1 MNINDILNDIGKK
14 SLIASNQ
21 VKNFTSEEKNN
32 LLMKIAE
39 KINLDKELILSANK
53 KDISIASESID
64 KAMLDR
70 LTLNPDRVESIIKS
84 INDIVLLEDPI
95 NKIINKNKRPNGML
109 VERVSVPLGVIGII
123 YESRPNVTID
133 ASVLCLKAGNSVIL
147 RGGKESYYS
156 NLQLVTSAR
165 NALEESNYDKNII
178 QFIETTDRDA
188 VDYML
193 SEMSQYIDVIIP
205 RGGKGLVKKVQDK
218 AKVPVIGHLD
228 GICHVYV
235 DEFAD
240 KDKAEQIVNNS
251 KLRRTGICGAAET
264 LLVHKNCIDSHL
276 PNIINILRSGG
287 CEVRVDEIIT
297 KKYPDLI
304 KASEDDWNTEYL
316 DSIISIKI
324 VENVND
330 AIKHIAKYGSN
341 HTESI
346 LTENSENAELFL
358 NHVGSAIVM
367 HNASTQFADG
377 GEFGLGAEI
386 GIATGKLHAR
396 GPVGLEGLTTYKY
409 KVRGDG
415 QIRPL

>member
-1 MNINDILNDIGKK
+1 MNIIDSLNNIGRK
-14 SLIASNQ
+14 SLVASNQ

-32 LLMKIAE
+32 LLIKIAE
-39 KINLDKELILSANK
+39 KINSDKELILNANQ
-53 KDISIASESID
+53 KDISIASETID

-70 LTLNPDRVESIIKS
+70 LALNSDRVDSIINS

-95 NKIINKNKRPNGML
+95 NKVINKNERPNGML

-178 QFIETTDRDA
+178 QFIETTDREA

-218 AKVPVIGHLD
+218 AKIPVIGHLD

-240 KDKAEQIVNNS
+240 KDKAEKVVNNS

-264 LLVHKNCIDSHL
+264 LLVHKDCIDSHL
-276 PNIINILRSGG
+276 PSIINILESGG
-287 CEVRVDEIIT
+287 CEIRGDEMIT
-297 KKYPDLI
+297 KNYPDLI
-304 KASEDDWNTEYL
+304 KANEDDWKTEYL

-324 VENVND
+324 VADVND
-330 AIKHIAKYGSN
+330 AIKHITKYGSN

-346 LTENSENAELFL
+346 ITENKENAELFL

-367 HNASTQFADG
+367 HNTSTQFADG

-415 QIRPL
+415 QIRP

>member
-1 MNINDILNDIGKK
+1 MSINEELNDIGGK

-21 VKNFTSEEKNN
+21 VKNLISEEKNN
-32 LLMKIAE
+32 LLIKISE
-39 KINLDKELILSANK
+39 KINLDKNLILEANK
-53 KDISIASESID
+53 KDISIASGSID

-70 LTLNPDRVESIIKS
+70 LMLSSDRVDSIVKS
-84 INDIVLLEDPI
+84 IEEIIHLDDPI
-95 NKIINKNKRPNGML
+95 NKVLNENKRPNGMV

-156 NLQLVTSAR
+156 NLQLVNTAR
-165 NALEESNYDKNII
+165 DALQEAGYDKNII
-178 QFIETTDRDA
+178 QFIETTDRSA

-218 AKVPVIGHLD
+218 AKIPVIGHLD

-235 DEFAD
+235 DEYAD
-240 KDKAEQIVNNS
+240 KEKAEQLVNNS

-264 LLVHKNCIDSHL
+264 LLVHKNCIESHL
-276 PNIINILRSGG
+276 PNIINLLKNGG
-287 CEVRVDEIIT
+287 CEIRGDETIM
-297 KKYPDLI
+297 KNFPDLE
-304 KASEDDWNTEYL
+304 KANEKDWKTEYL
-316 DSIISIKI
+316 DSIISIKVVGSI
-324 VENVND
+324 NE
-330 AIKHIAKYGSN
+330 AIEHIDKYGSN

-346 LTENSENAELFL
+346 VTEDISNAELFL
-358 NHVGSAIVM
+358 NHVNSAIVM
-367 HNASTQFADG
+367 HNTSTQFADG

-409 KVRGDG
+409 KVRGNG
-415 QIRPL
+415 QIRP

>member
-1 MNINDILNDIGKK
+1 MNINDSLNDIGRK
-14 SLIASNQ
+14 SLVASNQ

-32 LLMKIAE
+32 LLIKIAE
-39 KINLDKELILSANK
+39 KINSDKELILNANQ
-53 KDISIASESID
+53 KDISIATDSID

-70 LTLNPDRVESIIKS
+70 LALNSDRVDSIINS

-95 NKIINKNKRPNGML
+95 NKVINKNERPNGML

-218 AKVPVIGHLD
+218 AKIPVIGHLD

-240 KDKAEQIVNNS
+240 KDKAEQVVNNS

-264 LLVHKNCIDSHL
+264 LLVHKDCIDSHL
-276 PNIINILRSGG
+276 PSIINILESGG
-287 CEVRVDEIIT
+287 CEIRGDEMIT
-297 KKYPDLI
+297 KNYPDLI
-304 KASEDDWNTEYL
+304 KANEDDWKTEYL

-324 VENVND
+324 VEDVND
-330 AIKHIAKYGSN
+330 AIKHITKYGSN

-346 LTENSENAELFL
+346 ITENKENAEIFL

-367 HNASTQFADG
+367 HNTSTQFADG

-415 QIRPL
+415 QIRP

>member
-70 LTLNPDRVESIIKS
+70 LALNPDRVESIIKS

-346 LTENSENAELFL
+346 LTENSKNAELFL

-367 HNASTQFADG
+367 HNTSTQFADG

>member
-1 MNINDILNDIGKK
+1 MNINEELNDIGKK

-21 VKNFTSEEKNN
+21 VKNLTSKEKNN
-32 LLMKIAE
+32 LLIKISE
-39 KINLDKELILSANK
+39 KIKLDKNLILEANK
-53 KDISIASESID
+53 KDILIVSDSID

-70 LTLNPDRVESIIKS
+70 LTLNSDRVNSIIKS
-84 INDIVLLEDPI
+84 IEEIISLEDPI
-95 NKIINKNKRPNGML
+95 NKVLNKNERPNGMV

-156 NLQLVTSAR
+156 NLQLVNTAR
-165 NALEESNYDKNII
+165 EALQEAGYNKDII
-178 QFIETTDRDA
+178 QFIQTTDRSA

-218 AKVPVIGHLD
+218 AKIPVIGHLD

-235 DEFAD
+235 DEYAD
-240 KDKAEQIVNNS
+240 KNKAEQVVNNS

-264 LLVHKNCIDSHL
+264 LLIHKNCIESHL
-276 PNIINILRSGG
+276 PNIINLLKNGG
-287 CEVRVDEIIT
+287 CEIRGDEIIM
-297 KKYPDLI
+297 KNFPDLE
-304 KASEDDWNTEYL
+304 KANENDWKTEYL
-316 DSIISIKI
+316 DSIISIK
-324 VENVND
+324 VVGSVNE
-330 AIKHIAKYGSN
+330 AIEHIDKYGSN

-346 LTENSENAELFL
+346 ITEDINNAELFL
-358 NHVGSAIVM
+358 NHVNSAIVM
-367 HNASTQFADG
+367 HNTSTQFADG

-409 KVRGDG
+409 KVRGNG
-415 QIRPL
+415 QIRP

>member
-1 MNINDILNDIGKK
+1 MNIIDSLNDIGRK
-14 SLIASNQ
+14 SLVASNQ

-32 LLMKIAE
+32 LLIKIAE
-39 KINLDKELILSANK
+39 KINSDKELILNANQ
-53 KDISIASESID
+53 KDISIASETID

-70 LTLNPDRVESIIKS
+70 LALNSDRVDSIINS

-95 NKIINKNKRPNGML
+95 NKVINKNERPNGML

-165 NALEESNYDKNII
+165 NALEESNCDKNII

-218 AKVPVIGHLD
+218 AKIPVIGHLD

-240 KDKAEQIVNNS
+240 KDKAEQVVNNS

-264 LLVHKNCIDSHL
+264 LLVHKDCIDSHL
-276 PNIINILRSGG
+276 PSIINILKSGG
-287 CEVRVDEIIT
+287 CEIRGDEMIT
-297 KKYPDLI
+297 KNYPELI
-304 KASEDDWNTEYL
+304 KANEDDWKTEYL

-324 VENVND
+324 VADVND
-330 AIKHIAKYGSN
+330 AIKHITKYGSN

-346 LTENSENAELFL
+346 ITENKENAELFL

-367 HNASTQFADG
+367 HNTSTQFADG

-415 QIRPL
+415 QIRP

>member
-1 MNINDILNDIGKK
+1 MNIIDSLNDIGRK
-14 SLIASNQ
+14 SLVASNQ

-32 LLMKIAE
+32 LLIKIAE
-39 KINLDKELILSANK
+39 KINSDKELILNANQ
-53 KDISIASESID
+53 KDISIASETID

-70 LTLNPDRVESIIKS
+70 LALNSDRVDSIINS

-95 NKIINKNKRPNGML
+95 NKVINKNERPNGML

-218 AKVPVIGHLD
+218 AKIPVIGHLD

-240 KDKAEQIVNNS
+240 KDKAEQVVNNS

-264 LLVHKNCIDSHL
+264 LLVHKDCIDSHL
-276 PNIINILRSGG
+276 PSIINILKSGG
-287 CEVRVDEIIT
+287 CEIRVDEMIT
-297 KKYPDLI
+297 KNYPDLI
-304 KASEDDWNTEYL
+304 KANEDDWKTEYL

-324 VENVND
+324 VADVND
-330 AIKHIAKYGSN
+330 AIKHITKYGSN

-346 LTENSENAELFL
+346 ITENKENAELFL

-367 HNASTQFADG
+367 HNTSTQFADG

-415 QIRPL
+415 QIRP

>member
-1 MNINDILNDIGKK
+1 MNIIDSLNDIGRK
-14 SLIASNQ
+14 SLVASNQ

-32 LLMKIAE
+32 LLIKIAE
-39 KINLDKELILSANK
+39 KINSDKELILNANQ
-53 KDISIASESID
+53 KDISIASETID

-70 LTLNPDRVESIIKS
+70 LALNSDRVDSIINS

-95 NKIINKNKRPNGML
+95 NKVINKNERPNGML

-218 AKVPVIGHLD
+218 AKIPVIGHLD

-240 KDKAEQIVNNS
+240 KDKAEQVVNNS

-264 LLVHKNCIDSHL
+264 LLVHKDCIDSHL
-276 PNIINILRSGG
+276 PSIINILESGG
-287 CEVRVDEIIT
+287 CEIRGDEMIT
-297 KKYPDLI
+297 KNYPDLI
-304 KASEDDWNTEYL
+304 KANEDDWKTEYL

-324 VENVND
+324 VADVND
-330 AIKHIAKYGSN
+330 AIKHITKYGSN

-346 LTENSENAELFL
+346 ITENKENAELFL

-367 HNASTQFADG
+367 HNTSTQFADG

-415 QIRPL
+415 QIRP

>member
-1 MNINDILNDIGKK
+1 MSIIDSLNDIGRK
-14 SLIASNQ
+14 SLVASNQ

-32 LLMKIAE
+32 LLIKIAE
-39 KINLDKELILSANK
+39 KINSDKELILNANQ
-53 KDISIASESID
+53 KDISIASETID

-70 LTLNPDRVESIIKS
+70 LALNSDRVDSIINS

-95 NKIINKNKRPNGML
+95 NKVINKNERPNGML

-218 AKVPVIGHLD
+218 AKIPVIGHLD

-240 KDKAEQIVNNS
+240 KDKAEQVVNNS

-264 LLVHKNCIDSHL
+264 LLVHKDCIDSHL
-276 PNIINILRSGG
+276 PSIINILESGG
-287 CEVRVDEIIT
+287 CEIRGDEMIT
-297 KKYPDLI
+297 KNYPDLI
-304 KASEDDWNTEYL
+304 KANEDDWKTEYL

-324 VENVND
+324 VADVND
-330 AIKHIAKYGSN
+330 AIKHITKYGSN

-346 LTENSENAELFL
+346 ITENTENAELFL

-367 HNASTQFADG
+367 HNTSTQFADG

-415 QIRPL
+415 QIRP

>member
-1 MNINDILNDIGKK
+1 MNIIDSLNDIGRK
-14 SLIASNQ
+14 SLVASNQ

-32 LLMKIAE
+32 LLIKIAE
-39 KINLDKELILSANK
+39 KINSDKELILNANQ
-53 KDISIASESID
+53 KDISIASETID

-70 LTLNPDRVESIIKS
+70 LALNSDRVDSIINS

-95 NKIINKNKRPNGML
+95 NKVINKNERPNGML

-218 AKVPVIGHLD
+218 AKIPVIGHLD

-240 KDKAEQIVNNS
+240 KDKAEQVVNNS

-264 LLVHKNCIDSHL
+264 LLVHKDCIDSHL
-276 PNIINILRSGG
+276 PSIINILESGG
-287 CEVRVDEIIT
+287 CEIRGDEMIT
-297 KKYPDLI
+297 KNYPDLI
-304 KASEDDWNTEYL
+304 KANEDDWKTEYL

-324 VENVND
+324 VEDVND
-330 AIKHIAKYGSN
+330 AINHITKYGSN

-346 LTENSENAELFL
+346 ITENKENAELFL

-367 HNASTQFADG
+367 HNTSTQFADG

-415 QIRPL
+415 QIRP

>member
-1 MNINDILNDIGKK
+1 MNINDSLNDIGKK

-70 LTLNPDRVESIIKS
+70 LALNPDRVESIIKS

-276 PNIINILRSGG
+276 PNIINILISGG

-316 DSIISIKI
+316 DSIISIRI

-330 AIKHIAKYGSN
+330 AIQHIAKYGSN

-367 HNASTQFADG
+367 HNTSTQFADG

>member
-1 MNINDILNDIGKK
+1 MNINEELNDIGKK

-21 VKNFTSEEKNN
+21 VKNLTSKEKNN
-32 LLMKIAE
+32 LLIKISE
-39 KINLDKELILSANK
+39 KIKLDKNLILEANK
-53 KDISIASESID
+53 KDILIVSDSID

-70 LTLNPDRVESIIKS
+70 LTLNSDRVNSIIKS
-84 INDIVLLEDPI
+84 IEEIISLEDPI
-95 NKIINKNKRPNGML
+95 NKVLNENERPNGMV

-156 NLQLVTSAR
+156 NLQLVNTAR
-165 NALEESNYDKNII
+165 EALQEAGYNKDII
-178 QFIETTDRDA
+178 QFIETTDRSA

-218 AKVPVIGHLD
+218 AKIPVIGHLD

-235 DEFAD
+235 DEYAD
-240 KDKAEQIVNNS
+240 KNKAEQVVNNS

-264 LLVHKNCIDSHL
+264 LLIHKNCIESHL
-276 PNIINILRSGG
+276 PNIINLLKNGG
-287 CEVRVDEIIT
+287 CEIRGDEIIM
-297 KKYPDLI
+297 KNFPDLE
-304 KASEDDWNTEYL
+304 KANENDWKTEYL
-316 DSIISIKI
+316 DSIISIK
-324 VENVND
+324 VVGSVNE
-330 AIKHIAKYGSN
+330 AIEHIDKYGSN

-346 LTENSENAELFL
+346 ITEDINNAELFL
-358 NHVGSAIVM
+358 NHVNSAIVM
-367 HNASTQFADG
+367 HNTSTQFADG

-409 KVRGDG
+409 KVRGNG
-415 QIRPL
+415 QIRP

>member
-1 MNINDILNDIGKK
+1 MNINDSLNDIGKK

-21 VKNFTSEEKNN
+21 VKNFTSEEKDN

-287 CEVRVDEIIT
+287 CEVRVDETIT

-304 KASEDDWNTEYL
+304 NCLLYTSPSPRD
-316 DSIISIKI
+316 
-324 VENVND
+324 
-330 AIKHIAKYGSN
+330 
-341 HTESI
+341 
-346 LTENSENAELFL
+346 
-358 NHVGSAIVM
+358 
-367 HNASTQFADG
+367 
-377 GEFGLGAEI
+377 
-386 GIATGKLHAR
+386 
-396 GPVGLEGLTTYKY
+396 
-409 KVRGDG
+409 
-415 QIRPL
+415 

>member
-1 MNINDILNDIGKK
+1 MNIIDSLNDIGRK
-14 SLIASNQ
+14 SLVASNQ

-32 LLMKIAE
+32 LLIKIAE
-39 KINLDKELILSANK
+39 KINSDKELILDANQ
-53 KDISIASESID
+53 KDISIASETID

-70 LTLNPDRVESIIKS
+70 LALNSDRVDSIINS

-95 NKIINKNKRPNGML
+95 NKVINKNERPNGML

-156 NLQLVTSAR
+156 NLQLATSAR

-218 AKVPVIGHLD
+218 AKIPVIGHLD

-240 KDKAEQIVNNS
+240 KDKAEQVVNNS

-264 LLVHKNCIDSHL
+264 LLVHKDCIDSHL
-276 PNIINILRSGG
+276 PSIINILESGG
-287 CEVRVDEIIT
+287 CEIRGDEMIT
-297 KKYPDLI
+297 KNYPDLI
-304 KASEDDWNTEYL
+304 KANEDDWKTEYL

-324 VENVND
+324 VSDVND
-330 AIKHIAKYGSN
+330 AIKHITKYGSN

-346 LTENSENAELFL
+346 ITENKENAELFL

-367 HNASTQFADG
+367 HNTSTQFADG

-415 QIRPL
+415 QIRP

>member
-1 MNINDILNDIGKK
+1 MNINEELNDIGKK

-21 VKNFTSEEKNN
+21 VKNLTSKEKNN
-32 LLMKIAE
+32 LLIKISE
-39 KINLDKELILSANK
+39 KIKLDKNLILEANK
-53 KDISIASESID
+53 KDILIVSDSID

-70 LTLNPDRVESIIKS
+70 LTLNSDRVNSIIKS
-84 INDIVLLEDPI
+84 IEEIISLEDPI
-95 NKIINKNKRPNGML
+95 NKVLNENERPNGMV

-156 NLQLVTSAR
+156 NLQLVNTAR
-165 NALEESNYDKNII
+165 EAIQEAGYNKDII
-178 QFIETTDRDA
+178 QFIETTDRSA

-218 AKVPVIGHLD
+218 AKIPVIGHLD

-235 DEFAD
+235 DEYAD
-240 KDKAEQIVNNS
+240 KNKAEQVVNNS

-264 LLVHKNCIDSHL
+264 LLIHKNCIESHL
-276 PNIINILRSGG
+276 PNIINLLKNGG
-287 CEVRVDEIIT
+287 CEIRGDEIIM
-297 KKYPDLI
+297 KNFPNLE
-304 KASEDDWNTEYL
+304 KANENDWKTEYL
-316 DSIISIKI
+316 DSIISIK
-324 VENVND
+324 VVGSVNE
-330 AIKHIAKYGSN
+330 AIEHIDKYGSN

-346 LTENSENAELFL
+346 ITEDINNAELFL
-358 NHVGSAIVM
+358 NHVNSAIVM
-367 HNASTQFADG
+367 HNTSTQFADG

-409 KVRGDG
+409 KVRGNG
-415 QIRPL
+415 QIRP

>member
-1 MNINDILNDIGKK
+1 MNINDSLNDIGRK
-14 SLIASNQ
+14 SLVASNQ

-32 LLMKIAE
+32 LLTKIAE
-39 KINLDKELILSANK
+39 RINLDKELILNANQ
-53 KDISIASESID
+53 KDISIATDSID

-70 LTLNPDRVESIIKS
+70 LALNSDRVDSIINS

-95 NKIINKNKRPNGML
+95 NKVINKNERPNGML

-178 QFIETTDRDA
+178 QFIETTDRNA

-218 AKVPVIGHLD
+218 AKIPVIGHLD

-240 KDKAEQIVNNS
+240 KDKAKQVVNNS

-264 LLVHKNCIDSHL
+264 LLVHKDCIESHL
-276 PNIINILRSGG
+276 PSIINILKSGG
-287 CEVRVDEIIT
+287 CEIRGDEMII
-297 KKYPDLI
+297 KNYPDLI
-304 KASEDDWNTEYL
+304 KANEDDWKTEYL

-324 VENVND
+324 VEDVND
-330 AIKHIAKYGSN
+330 AIKHITKYGSN

-346 LTENSENAELFL
+346 ITENKENAEIFL

-367 HNASTQFADG
+367 HNTSTQFADG

-415 QIRPL
+415 QIRP